1 MGFKGREREGRI
13 ELDQV
18 KGREKVRKYQ
28 QFEIATKV
36 RKTIF
41 FTKLVSI
48 LPFDM
53 CYIYIDMALIY
64 YLHNYFI

>member
-18 KGREKVRKYQ
+18 EGREKARKFK

-36 RKTIF
+36 RKT
-41 FTKLVSI
+41 
-48 LPFDM
+48 
-53 CYIYIDMALIY
+53 
-64 YLHNYFI
+64 